1 MSDSSR
7 PYRRTVAQPVSFV
20 HGIFLARILEW
31 VAISSSRESSQNS
44 GTEPVSPAVAGGSFT
59 AEPLGK
65 LVGLQ
70 ESNTIT
76 LNVPYLPAVMLKR

>member
-1 MSDSSR
+1 M
-7 PYRRTVAQPVSFV
+7 
-20 HGIFLARILEW
+20 
-31 VAISSSRESSQNS
+31 
-44 GTEPVSPAVAGGSFT
+44 SPAVAGGSFT